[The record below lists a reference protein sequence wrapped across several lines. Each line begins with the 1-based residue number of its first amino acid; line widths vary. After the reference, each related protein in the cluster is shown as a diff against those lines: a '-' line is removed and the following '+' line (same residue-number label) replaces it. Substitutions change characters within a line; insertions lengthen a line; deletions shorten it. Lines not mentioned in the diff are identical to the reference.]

1 MSQDTKRRPDPWK
14 RPADDPTAR
23 AQLARNML
31 ENWRADREGWTCIML
46 PYREVAKIAIK
57 HQPFY

>member
-1 MSQDTKRRPDPWK
+1 
-14 RPADDPTAR
+14 
-23 AQLARNML
+23 ML